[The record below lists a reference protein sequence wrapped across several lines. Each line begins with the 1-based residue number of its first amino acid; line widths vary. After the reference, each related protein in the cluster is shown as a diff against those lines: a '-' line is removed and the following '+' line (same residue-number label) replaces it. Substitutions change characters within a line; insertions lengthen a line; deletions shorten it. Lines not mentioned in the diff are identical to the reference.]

1 MNSKANLSGLL
12 GGLHSSLA
20 SQLNFA
26 REIISHPTA
35 KGAASENHWIGL
47 LDTYLPK
54 RYRASSAF
62 AIDSKGQC
70 SDQIDVVIYD
80 RQYSPLI
87 FEHGGTTYLP
97 AESIYAAF
105 EVKQSATVE
114 TVRYAQ
120 QKVAS
125 VRALYRTSLP
135 IPHAG
140 GTTKAKEPQQII
152 GGLLCIDS
160 SWSPALGDSFRAAVR
175 ESLEAGK
182 LDLSCIASVG
192 VCEIDEKSDVVI
204 HDGSKALTFFL
215 LRLIA
220 LLQEKATVPMLDV
233 MAYAKWLR

>member
-1 MNSKANLSGLL
+1 MSNKADLSTLL
-12 GGLHSSLA
+12 EGLHSSLA
-20 SQLNFA
+20 GQLELA
-26 REIISHPTA
+26 RETILHPTA
-35 KGAASENHWIGL
+35 KGAASENHWLSL

-62 AIDSKGQC
+62 VIDSKGQC

-97 AESIYAAF
+97 AESIYAIF
-105 EVKQSATVE
+105 EVKQSATTE

-125 VRALYRTSLP
+125 VRALHRTSLP
-135 IPHAG
+135 IPHVG
-140 GTTKAKEPQQII
+140 GTAQAKEPQPII
-152 GGLLCIDS
+152 GGLLCVDS
-160 SWSPALGDSFRAAVR
+160 SWSPALGKPFKAAVS
-175 ESLEAGK
+175 EDLEAGK
-182 LDLSCIASVG
+182 LDLSCIATIG
-192 VCEIDEKSDVVI
+192 VCEIDDESGVVI
-204 HDGSKALTFFL
+204 HDGAKALTFFL